1 MGENQCRSDFSR
13 WPCQRSLSSSR
24 GWNRGTN
31 DFPTRLW
38 ALRNNFFA
46 YIISFLWLGS
56 MLIIIH
62 NEWLYVQKI
71 SSKTVWWVMIL
82 LFASSL
88 FLYVTAIVSTN
99 FTDSLAQVVYG
110 LIVLFITVSNRELYR
125 SLYQDDPNNL
135 LLKQRIE
142 DMKKWIFFDTI
153 GKVVGLV
160 LQLLFFRQP
169 CFFPFFWLW

>member
-1 MGENQCRSDFSR
+1 
-13 WPCQRSLSSSR
+13 
-24 GWNRGTN
+24 
-31 DFPTRLW
+31 
-38 ALRNNFFA
+38 
-46 YIISFLWLGS
+46 

-110 LIVLFITVSNRELYR
+110 LVVLFITVSNRGLYR

-142 DMKKWIFFDTI
+142 DMKKWIFFGYDWESRRSCLAATI
-153 GKVVGLV
+153 FPPAMLLSVLLTLVVLV
-160 LQLLFFRQP
+160 ILRQLKED
-169 CFFPFFWLW
+169 

>member
-1 MGENQCRSDFSR
+1 
-13 WPCQRSLSSSR
+13 
-24 GWNRGTN
+24 
-31 DFPTRLW
+31 
-38 ALRNNFFA
+38 
-46 YIISFLWLGS
+46 

-71 SSKTVWWVMIL
+71 SSKTIWWVMIL

-88 FLYVTAIVSTN
+88 FHYVTAIVSTN
-99 FTDSLAQVVYG
+99 FTDSLAQVVYC
-110 LIVLFITVSNRELYR
+110 LVVLFITVSNRGLYR

-160 LQLLFFRQP
+160 SSAILLSVLLTLVVLVIPRQLKED
-169 CFFPFFWLW
+169 

>member
-1 MGENQCRSDFSR
+1 
-13 WPCQRSLSSSR
+13 
-24 GWNRGTN
+24 
-31 DFPTRLW
+31 
-38 ALRNNFFA
+38 
-46 YIISFLWLGS
+46 

-71 SSKTVWWVMIL
+71 SSKIVWWVIIL

-88 FLYVTAIVSTN
+88 FPYVKAIVSTN
-99 FTDSLAQVVYG
+99 FTDLLAQVVYD
-110 LIVLFITVSNRELYR
+110 LVVLFITVSNRGLYR

-135 LLKQRIE
+135 LLKRRIE

-160 LQLLFFRQP
+160 SYYFSASHASFRSFDSGSS
-169 CFFPFFWLW
+169 CDFKATEGGLGLV

>member
-1 MGENQCRSDFSR
+1 
-13 WPCQRSLSSSR
+13 
-24 GWNRGTN
+24 
-31 DFPTRLW
+31 
-38 ALRNNFFA
+38 
-46 YIISFLWLGS
+46 

-88 FLYVTAIVSTN
+88 FPYMMAIVSTN
-99 FTDSLAQVVYG
+99 FTDSLAQAVYG
-110 LIVLFITVSNRELYR
+110 LVVLFITVSNKGLYR
-125 SLYQDDPNNL
+125 SLYQEDINNL

-153 GKVVGLV
+153 WKVVGLV
-160 LQLLFFRQP
+160 LSTTIFPPAMLLSVLLPLVVLVIPRQQKEN
-169 CFFPFFWLW
+169 

>member
-1 MGENQCRSDFSR
+1 
-13 WPCQRSLSSSR
+13 
-24 GWNRGTN
+24 
-31 DFPTRLW
+31 
-38 ALRNNFFA
+38 
-46 YIISFLWLGS
+46 

-62 NEWLYVQKI
+62 NEWLYVQKK
-71 SSKTVWWVMIL
+71 SSKTIWWVMIL

-88 FLYVTAIVSTN
+88 FHYVTAIVSTN
-99 FTDSLAQVVYG
+99 FTDSLAQVVYC
-110 LIVLFITVSNRELYR
+110 LVVLFITVSNRGLYR

-160 LQLLFFRQP
+160 LSATIFPPAMLLSVLLTLVVLVIPRQLKED
-169 CFFPFFWLW
+169 

>member
-1 MGENQCRSDFSR
+1 
-13 WPCQRSLSSSR
+13 
-24 GWNRGTN
+24 
-31 DFPTRLW
+31 
-38 ALRNNFFA
+38 
-46 YIISFLWLGS
+46 

-88 FLYVTAIVSTN
+88 FPYMTAIVSTN

-110 LIVLFITVSNRELYR
+110 LVVLFITVSNKGLYR
-125 SLYQDDPNNL
+125 SLYQEDINNL

-153 GKVVGLV
+153 WKVVGLV
-160 LQLLFFRQP
+160 LSTTIFPPAMLFSVLLTQVVLVIPRQLKED
-169 CFFPFFWLW
+169 

>member
-1 MGENQCRSDFSR
+1 
-13 WPCQRSLSSSR
+13 
-24 GWNRGTN
+24 
-31 DFPTRLW
+31 
-38 ALRNNFFA
+38 
-46 YIISFLWLGS
+46 

-71 SSKTVWWVMIL
+71 SSKIVWWVIIL

-88 FLYVTAIVSTN
+88 FPYVMAIVSTN

-110 LIVLFITVSNRELYR
+110 LVVLFITVSNRGLYR

-135 LLKQRIE
+135 LLKRRIE

-160 LQLLFFRQP
+160 SYYFSASHASFRSFDSGSS
-169 CFFPFFWLW
+169 CDSKATEGGLGLV

>member
-1 MGENQCRSDFSR
+1 
-13 WPCQRSLSSSR
+13 
-24 GWNRGTN
+24 
-31 DFPTRLW
+31 
-38 ALRNNFFA
+38 
-46 YIISFLWLGS
+46 
-56 MLIIIH
+56 
-62 NEWLYVQKI
+62 
-71 SSKTVWWVMIL
+71 MIL

-169 CFFPFFWLW
+169 CFFPFF

>member
-1 MGENQCRSDFSR
+1 
-13 WPCQRSLSSSR
+13 
-24 GWNRGTN
+24 
-31 DFPTRLW
+31 
-38 ALRNNFFA
+38 
-46 YIISFLWLGS
+46 

-71 SSKTVWWVMIL
+71 PSKTVWWVMIL

-88 FLYVTAIVSTN
+88 FPYVTAIVSTN

-110 LIVLFITVSNRELYR
+110 LVVLFITVSNRG
-125 SLYQDDPNNL
+125 LYQDDPNNL
-135 LLKQRIE
+135 LLKRRIE

-160 LQLLFFRQP
+160 LSATIFPPAMLLFVLLTLVVLVIPRQ
-169 CFFPFFWLW
+169 LKED

>member
-1 MGENQCRSDFSR
+1 
-13 WPCQRSLSSSR
+13 
-24 GWNRGTN
+24 
-31 DFPTRLW
+31 
-38 ALRNNFFA
+38 
-46 YIISFLWLGS
+46 

-71 SSKTVWWVMIL
+71 SSKTIWWVMIL

-88 FLYVTAIVSTN
+88 FPYVTAIVSTN

-110 LIVLFITVSNRELYR
+110 LVVLFITVSNRGLYR

-135 LLKQRIE
+135 LLKQRME

-160 LQLLFFRQP
+160 SYYFPPAMLLSVLFNLVVLVIPRQLKED
-169 CFFPFFWLW
+169 